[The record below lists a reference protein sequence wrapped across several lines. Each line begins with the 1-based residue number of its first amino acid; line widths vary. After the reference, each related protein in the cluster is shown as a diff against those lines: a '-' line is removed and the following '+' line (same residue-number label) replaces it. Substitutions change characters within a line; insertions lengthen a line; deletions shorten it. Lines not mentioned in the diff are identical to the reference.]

1 MNNMFDLSGKIIL
14 VTGASSGIGSQTAI
28 SISECGGTL
37 VITGR
42 NTGRLKQTYD
52 LLKGDG
58 HTLITADLSNENDL
72 EKLALEIPALNGLV
86 HCAGITSPVPVKFI
100 KGRHIDEMMQTNFN
114 IPVLLTGRLL
124 QKKKIHDDASIVF
137 LSTIATKF
145 PYYGGALYIASKSA
159 LSGYSMVLAL
169 ELAPKGIRSNC
180 LLPGFVKTPMY
191 DATLMT
197 ASEDAMRKFE
207 MLHPL
212 GIGNPEDVAG
222 PVCFL
227 LSDAARWITGVNLPL
242 GGSL

>member
-1 MNNMFDLSGKIIL
+1 MNKMFNLSGKTIL
-14 VTGASSGIGSQTAI
+14 VTGASSGIGRQAAI

-42 NTGRLKQTYD
+42 NPERLKETFG
-52 LLKGDG
+52 LLQGNG
-58 HTLITADLSNENDL
+58 HALVIADLSEEDGVEL
-72 EKLALEIPALNGLV
+72 LVAGIPELDGLV
-86 HCAGITSPVPVKFI
+86 HCAGITAPVPVKFI
-100 KGRHIDEMMQTNFN
+100 KERHIDEMMQSNFN

-124 QKKKIHDDASIVF
+124 QKKKIRDHASIVF

-145 PYYGGALYIASKSA
+145 PYYGGSLYVASKSA
-159 LSGYSMVLAL
+159 ISGYSMVLAL
-169 ELAPKGIRSNC
+169 ELSAHGIRSNC

-191 DATLMT
+191 EATLKT
-197 ASEDAMRKFE
+197 ASEEAMKKFE

-212 GIGNPEDVAG
+212 GIGEPKDVAG
-222 PVCFL
+222 PICFL